1 MSDFSPTLQNQ
12 LESIQSQL
20 GMSLE
25 DAARLVK
32 RTGLTREND
41 IRWMFQR
48 EYRIKHEDAKML
60 VTVLFK
66 AHLQVAL

>member
-1 MSDFSPTLQNQ
+1 MSDLSPTIQAQ
-12 LESIQSQL
+12 LEAIQSQL

-25 DAARLVK
+25 DAAKLVK

-48 EYRIKHEDAKML
+48 EYRIRHEDAQML
-60 VTVLFK
+60 VTALFK
-66 AHLQVAL
+66 SHFQAAI